1 MVLML
6 GRCAGG
12 PRDVLDGSGHTVSD
26 AGTPRAGYSYAARRP
41 LVALGV
47 AAITGVT
54 DDESHRVLDRV
65 AEQASACFRSVS
77 KLSSGAARIT
87 LPIDEGGVTGAPQ
100 LTFSPPES
108 AVQGM
113 LCVLAPLRVSTFA
126 PGAAGRS
133 ITVEAAWGSDLSP

>member
-1 MVLML
+1 M
-6 GRCAGG
+6 
-12 PRDVLDGSGHTVSD
+12 LDGSGHTVTD
-26 AGTPRAGYSYAARRP
+26 AGAARPGYSYVARRP

-47 AAITGVT
+47 AAVAGVSE
-54 DDESHRVLDRV
+54 DDGHRVLDRV
-65 AEQASACFRSVS
+65 AEQSSACFKSVA
-77 KLSSGAARIT
+77 KLLSGAARIT

-100 LTFSPPES
+100 ITFSPPES

-133 ITVEAAWGSDLSP
+133 ITVEAAWGGDLAQ